1 LLIGIYGLLHQNN
14 LIQNRKNLLKSYEN
28 CFIAS
33 EIIQVTLMWALKTL
47 KNKFGK
53 INQEKIIVLY
63 QTLFDLMIIENLS
76 EKDQTFNDNGSFF
89 RFTSRLDNVQSEFM
103 SRSLE
108 NFDQFK
114 IVNQFIMKSE
124 NMKDFYDLAF
134 CSNDGLDIRNRT
146 YHLKVYKSVFL
157 GSEAVAWIKEKYSHL
172 GLNLYGATVLGECFR
187 QLKAFDHTVC
197 EHPLRDDYYFYRMR
211 EEEEF
216 LVQILCKYEDD
227 ELFGLID

>member
-1 LLIGIYGLLHQNN
+1 LLIGIYGLLNEKN
-14 LIQNRKNLLKSYEN
+14 LIQNRKILLKSYEN

-33 EIIQVTLMWALKTL
+33 EIIEVTLMWILKTL

-53 INQEKIIVLY
+53 INQEKILVLY
-63 QTLFDLMIIENLS
+63 QALVDLMIIENVS
-76 EKDQTFNDNGSFF
+76 DKDKPFIDNGSFF
-89 RFTSRLDNVQSEFM
+89 KFCFPMENVKSELM
-103 SRSLE
+103 LKSLE
-108 NFDQFK
+108 NFEQFK

-134 CSNDGLDIRNRT
+134 CSEDGLDIRNRT

-157 GSEAVAWIKEKYSHL
+157 GSEAVSWIKEKYSHL

-197 EHPLRDDYYFYRMR
+197 EHPLRDDYFFYRMR

-227 ELFGLID
+227 ELFGLIE